1 LGSKYLFTLIYC
13 FIEKNLL
20 NIKKW
25 KFYLIYLY
33 KKVY

>member
-1 LGSKYLFTLIYC
+1 LFTLIYC

-25 KFYLIYLY
+25 NFLQIYLC
-33 KKVY
+33 KNQS